1 VSGWKSFPHPK
12 NKPVHA
18 DILKVKTPN
27 VSCPTVTGLLP
38 MILAMWVSTTAP
50 IFAAAPLV
58 TITAPTNGT
67 VLAAP
72 ASFTMRTSVSG
83 GGNNVSQIEF
93 FAGTNS
99 LGVDTS
105 NPYRVDVTD
114 LPAGAYTLSTILTDN
129 IGDKSTNS
137 VSIIVN
143 ELPGITITTPA
154 DGAGLIAPAT
164 FALEAAASD
173 IDGSVTRVQFFRG
186 TTSIGV
192 ATEPPYSVQV
202 QKLGSGTYTFDAMA
216 SDNLGGTRRTSIDV
230 LVKQRP
236 AVSFTTPTGGARL
249 TATTNLFM
257 GKAGDSVGV
266 AAVETSLNGGAFAP
280 ANGTTAWN
288 TLLVLPP
295 GTNVVRVRATDSFG
309 HFSLANSR
317 SFFQVVT
324 STLTLTIEGT
334 GTVSGVI
341 DGQGLEIARGY
352 RLLARP
358 GEGYVFSNWTG
369 QVTGNLPALDFL
381 MQSNMTVQAN
391 FVPNPFLRVGG
402 TYNGLFF
409 EATEVRHE
417 SSGDLRVRVTP
428 SGKYSASVRLAGRR
442 YSVSG
447 QLDLEGKATNS
458 VARTGTSSL
467 TIRWAVNLQ
476 GLDEIA
482 GTISDG
488 TWLAELRGDRLL
500 FNATTNRTS
509 LAGRYTF
516 VLPGSLAS
524 GTPNA
529 DGWGT
534 LKVSFAGAAT
544 AAGSLADGTRFSR
557 KAPHSKHGSWPL
569 YVPLY
574 KLSGSL
580 IGWVQF
586 DTNAPLDDMGGLVDW
601 FKPSQ
606 PDAGFYPA
614 GFTNQSTLTGS
625 RYLAP
630 TNSTEPVLNMTTG
643 VVILTGGNLSQAW
656 TNDVVLGAKNRV
668 TNASPNQ
675 LSVSLS
681 TGTGLFKGKF
691 LDTNVLRTANFGGAV
706 LQKSTNGF
714 GYFLGTNQSGRVL
727 LERVP

>member
-1 VSGWKSFPHPK
+1 
-12 NKPVHA
+12 
-18 DILKVKTPN
+18 
-27 VSCPTVTGLLP
+27 
-38 MILAMWVSTTAP
+38 
-50 IFAAAPLV
+50 
-58 TITAPTNGT
+58 
-67 VLAAP
+67 
-72 ASFTMRTSVSG
+72 
-83 GGNNVSQIEF
+83 
-93 FAGTNS
+93 
-99 LGVDTS
+99 
-105 NPYRVDVTD
+105 
-114 LPAGAYTLSTILTDN
+114 
-129 IGDKSTNS
+129 
-137 VSIIVN
+137 
-143 ELPGITITTPA
+143 
-154 DGAGLIAPAT
+154 
-164 FALEAAASD
+164 
-173 IDGSVTRVQFFRG
+173 
-186 TTSIGV
+186 
-192 ATEPPYSVQV
+192 
-202 QKLGSGTYTFDAMA
+202 
-216 SDNLGGTRRTSIDV
+216 
-230 LVKQRP
+230 
-236 AVSFTTPTGGARL
+236 
-249 TATTNLFM
+249 
-257 GKAGDSVGV
+257 
-266 AAVETSLNGGAFAP
+266 
-280 ANGTTAWN
+280 
-288 TLLVLPP
+288 
-295 GTNVVRVRATDSFG
+295 
-309 HFSLANSR
+309 
-317 SFFQVVT
+317 
-324 STLTLTIEGT
+324 
-334 GTVSGVI
+334 
-341 DGQGLEIARGY
+341 LEIARGY

-476 GLDEIA
+476 GLDEIT

-643 VVILTGGNLSQAW
+643 VRPHTSRAAVSP
-656 TNDVVLGAKNRV
+656 DGARRRAR
-668 TNASPNQ
+668 TRRHREGPPSGALRPPRSAASAGDHDFPATSADRAPRAQ
-675 LSVSLS
+675 FPSLPIGAQEQGPAQS
-681 TGTGLFKGKF
+681 MPR
-691 LDTNVLRTANFGGAV
+691 LRAI
-706 LQKSTNGF
+706 
-714 GYFLGTNQSGRVL
+714 
-727 LERVP
+727 E